1 MNYIDLHT
9 HGIAGKDSHSKDPA
23 AYIEM
28 ADAYSSHG
36 TSAFLVTLFPCPLT
50 EMRAQMAAVK
60 KAMEVQGPGPQS
72 EIRSPKSATIL
83 GVHLEGPFVN
93 PARCGALDS
102 ASFMGATRDNIAML
116 LDGFHDVVRIIT
128 VAPELP
134 GALSVIEAAS
144 GMGIRVNM
152 GHSAATFS
160 EAAEGRRAG
169 ATGVTHLFNAMS
181 PIHHR
186 EPGLAGF
193 ALTDDSMYVEII
205 ADFVHVHK
213 EIVRLALKCKPAGRV
228 LLVSDSLGAAKTPAA
243 PSKGP
248 LYMPDGATLAGSGIS
263 LADAVANLVSLGI
276 PEDESKRFAIDNPA
290 AYLGLTQEIL

>member
-1 MNYIDLHT
+1 MGYIDLHT
-9 HGIAGKDSHSKDPA
+9 HGIAGNDSHSNDPA

-28 ADAYSSHG
+28 AEAYSAHG
-36 TSAFLVTLFPCPLT
+36 TSAFLATLFPCPLP

-60 KAMEVQGPGPQS
+60 KAMEMQGPNPQ
-72 EIRSPKSATIL
+72 SATIL
-83 GVHLEGPFVN
+83 GIHLEGPFVN

-102 ASFMGATRDNIAML
+102 SSFMEPARDNLSKL
-116 LDGFHDVVRIIT
+116 LDGFHDIVRIIT
-128 VAPELP
+128 IAPELP
-134 GALSVIEAAS
+134 GALHVIEAAA

-193 ALTDDSMYVEII
+193 ALTDDSLYVEII
-205 ADFVHVHK
+205 ADFVHIHK
-213 EIVRLALKCKPAGRV
+213 EIVRLALKCKTSDRV
-228 LLVSDSLGAAKTPAA
+228 LLVSDSLGAAKTQAA
-243 PSKGP
+243 PPKGP
-248 LYMPDGATLAGSGIS
+248 LYMPDGDTLAGSGIS

-276 PEDESKRFAIDNPA
+276 HEDECIRFAIDNPA
-290 AYLGLTQEIL
+290 AYLGLA